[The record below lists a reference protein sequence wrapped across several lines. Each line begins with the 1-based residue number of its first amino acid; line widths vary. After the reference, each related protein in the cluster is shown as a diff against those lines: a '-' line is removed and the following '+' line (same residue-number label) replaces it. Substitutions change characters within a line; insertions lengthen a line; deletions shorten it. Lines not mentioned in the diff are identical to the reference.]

1 VGVYCPKVLD
11 RLMPIEAEREAR
23 IAHRF
28 GDETDFFHRRP
39 PLTVAIKLKF
49 QFRHA
54 GIFHAWIAFGV
65 RR

>member
-1 VGVYCPKVLD
+1 
-11 RLMPIEAEREAR
+11 MPIEAEREAR

-39 PLTVAIKLKF
+39 PLRVAIKLKF

-54 GIFHAWIAFGV
+54 GIFHAWIAFGG